1 MLEKIILTVCQEMR
15 DSLSDKQ
22 IQKLQ
27 NVLFIVLHDKDILET
42 EKYEVVLSEDDNDA
56 RHIKEFIASKNIS
69 GRSKNTLENYYREI
83 WNCRTTIGKSFRDI
97 SSIDLRWYFGM
108 LKETR
113 NNSMGTIEY
122 KRHYLSSFYSFLIA
136 EGYVSS
142 NPLLKIEPF
151 KIEKRLKHAFS
162 EVEIEALRDSCES
175 IRDRVIIEFL
185 YQTGVRVSELCSL
198 NVSNLDL
205 RSMEFTVVGKGNKER
220 VLYITDT
227 MMFYLNKYFQWAEH
241 VLGRPMRN
249 KDPLFIS
256 TKPPY
261 ERLNPPGVRV
271 FLKKLGVKSNVTNV
285 HPHRFRRSFATSMIS
300 KMRIDEVMV
309 LMGHTKIDTTM
320 IYIDSAQTSIKD
332 SFHKAISR

>member
-1 MLEKIILTVCQEMR
+1 MLEKIVLAVCQEMR
-15 DSLSDKQ
+15 SCLDDCQ

-27 NVLFIVLHDKDILET
+27 NVLFIILHDKDIRSKD
-42 EKYEVVLSEDDNDA
+42 KYEIVLSEDDSDA

-83 WNCRTTIGKSFRDI
+83 WNCRTAIGKSFRDI
-97 SSIDLRWYFGM
+97 SSMDLRWYFGM
-108 LKETR
+108 LKESR
-113 NNSMGTIEY
+113 NNSMGTIQY

-136 EGYVSS
+136 EGYIST

-151 KIEKRLKHAFS
+151 NIEKRLKHAFS
-162 EVEIEALRDSCES
+162 DVEIEALRDSCTS

-185 YQTGVRVSELCSL
+185 YQTGLRVSELCSL

-205 RSMEFTVVGKGNKER
+205 RAKEFTVIGKGNKER

-227 MMFYLNKYFQWAEH
+227 MMFYLSKYFKWAEH
-241 VLGRPMRN
+241 LLLRPMRN

-256 TKPPY
+256 TKPPF

-271 FLKKLGVKSNVTNV
+271 LLKKLGVKSNVTNV

-309 LMGHTKIDTTM
+309 LMGHSKIDTTM
-320 IYIDSAQTSIKD
+320 IYVDSAQTSIKD
-332 SFHKAISR
+332 SFNKAISR